1 MEIYIMEHHSPHLP
15 HETRVFIA
23 PGAHSACIHT
33 SPKRDRQIDRDRDT
47 DHIDRRRDRDRQ
59 TDTQAQRETDRDR
72 QAGRQ
77 AGINRERER

>member
-1 MEIYIMEHHSPHLP
+1 MEHHSPHLP

-59 TDTQAQRETDRDR
+59 TDTQAQRQTETGR
-72 QAGRQ
+72 QAGRHKQ
-77 AGINRERER
+77 TERER